1 VATYYVNHSPSFV
14 RFYEEH
20 IECDFCGQ
28 HTRGRVYDGTQCVLC
43 GSCGHTLIEVVIP
56 ERYDA

>member
-1 VATYYVNHSPSFV
+1 MATYYVNPLPSFV
-14 RFYEEH
+14 RFYEEY

>member
-1 VATYYVNHSPSFV
+1 MATYYVNHSPSFV

-20 IECDFCGQ
+20 IECDFCGE

>member
-1 VATYYVNHSPSFV
+1 MATYYVNHSPSFV

-56 ERYDA
+56 ERDDA

>member
-1 VATYYVNHSPSFV
+1 MATYYVTNPPSYV

-20 IECDFCGQ
+20 VECDFCGEY
-28 HTRGRVYDGTQCVLC
+28 TRGRVYDATQCVIC

>member
-1 VATYYVNHSPSFV
+1 MATYCVGGDFRYV

-28 HTRGRVYDGTQCVLC
+28 HTRGRVYDGTQCVVC
-43 GSCGHTLIEVVIP
+43 GSCGHTLIEVVTP
-56 ERYDA
+56 EHYDA